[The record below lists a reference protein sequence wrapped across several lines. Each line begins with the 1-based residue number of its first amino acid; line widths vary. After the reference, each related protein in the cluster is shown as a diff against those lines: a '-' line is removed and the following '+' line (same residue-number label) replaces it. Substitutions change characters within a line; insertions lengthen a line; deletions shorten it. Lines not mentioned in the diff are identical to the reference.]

1 MLDRFLD
8 AQRGDYAAAL
18 AEVRRGRKTSH
29 WMWYIFPQIAGLGQS
44 STARYYSIRD
54 LEEAREYYAHPVL
67 GQRLREISGALLET
81 ATEEQE
87 AHQEV
92 DQWTAAVR
100 NFVEHPVPKGWRNG
114 WDLEKRQLYWEGSYQ
129 DPVETEERD
138 AVCVAEIWREC
149 LHGRIERIDTREQ
162 RRIAAALDSLDGWER
177 ATNVQRFKPY
187 GRQRYWRKVCQ
198 QT

>member
-67 GQRLREISGALLET
+67 GQRLREISGALLGL
-81 ATEEQE
+81 
-87 AHQEV
+87 
-92 DQWTAAVR
+92 R
-100 NFVEHPVPKGWRNG
+100 
-114 WDLEKRQLYWEGSYQ
+114 GS
-129 DPVETEERD
+129 DPVAVFGGIDSMKLKSSMTLFAMAAPDDPLFQQVLDKYYGGEQD
-138 AVCVAEIWREC
+138 A
-149 LHGRIERIDTREQ
+149 LTLRI
-162 RRIAAALDSLDGWER
+162 LG
-177 ATNVQRFKPY
+177 V
-187 GRQRYWRKVCQ
+187 
-198 QT
+198 

>member
-67 GQRLREISGALLET
+67 GQRLQEISGALLEL
-81 ATEEQE
+81 
-87 AHQEV
+87 
-92 DQWTAAVR
+92 R
-100 NFVEHPVPKGWRNG
+100 
-114 WDLEKRQLYWEGSYQ
+114 GS
-129 DPVETEERD
+129 DPVAVFGGIDSMKLKSSMTLFALAAPDDPLFQQVLDKYYGGERD
-138 AVCVAEIWREC
+138 A
-149 LHGRIERIDTREQ
+149 LTLRI
-162 RRIAAALDSLDGWER
+162 LGL
-177 ATNVQRFKPY
+177 
-187 GRQRYWRKVCQ
+187 
-198 QT
+198 

>member
-67 GQRLREISGALLET
+67 GQRLREISGVLLEL
-81 ATEEQE
+81 
-87 AHQEV
+87 
-92 DQWTAAVR
+92 R
-100 NFVEHPVPKGWRNG
+100 
-114 WDLEKRQLYWEGSYQ
+114 GS
-129 DPVETEERD
+129 DPV
-138 AVCVAEIWREC
+138 AVFGDIDSMKLKSSMTLFAVAAPDDPLFRQVLDKYYGGEQDV
-149 LHGRIERIDTREQ
+149 LTLRI
-162 RRIAAALDSLDGWER
+162 LGL
-177 ATNVQRFKPY
+177 
-187 GRQRYWRKVCQ
+187 
-198 QT
+198 

>member
-67 GQRLREISGALLET
+67 GQRLREISGALL
-81 ATEEQE
+81 
-87 AHQEV
+87 
-92 DQWTAAVR
+92 
-100 NFVEHPVPKGWRNG
+100 
-114 WDLEKRQLYWEGSYQ
+114 DLRGS
-129 DPVETEERD
+129 DPV
-138 AVCVAEIWREC
+138 AVFGGIDSMKLKSSMTLFAVAAPDDPLFQQVLDKYYGGEQDV
-149 LHGRIERIDTREQ
+149 LTLRI
-162 RRIAAALDSLDGWER
+162 LG
-177 ATNVQRFKPY
+177 V
-187 GRQRYWRKVCQ
+187 
-198 QT
+198 

>member
-67 GQRLREISGALLET
+67 GQRLREISGVLLEL
-81 ATEEQE
+81 
-87 AHQEV
+87 
-92 DQWTAAVR
+92 R
-100 NFVEHPVPKGWRNG
+100 
-114 WDLEKRQLYWEGSYQ
+114 GS
-129 DPVETEERD
+129 DPV
-138 AVCVAEIWREC
+138 AVFGGIDSMKLKSSMTLFAVAAPDDPLFQQVLDKYYGGEQDV
-149 LHGRIERIDTREQ
+149 LTLRI
-162 RRIAAALDSLDGWER
+162 LGL
-177 ATNVQRFKPY
+177 
-187 GRQRYWRKVCQ
+187 
-198 QT
+198 

>member
-67 GQRLREISGALLET
+67 GQRLREISGALL
-81 ATEEQE
+81 
-87 AHQEV
+87 
-92 DQWTAAVR
+92 
-100 NFVEHPVPKGWRNG
+100 
-114 WDLEKRQLYWEGSYQ
+114 DLRGS
-129 DPVETEERD
+129 DPVAVFGGIDSMKLKSSMTLFAMAAPDDPIFQQVLDKYYGGEQD
-138 AVCVAEIWREC
+138 A
-149 LHGRIERIDTREQ
+149 LTLRI
-162 RRIAAALDSLDGWER
+162 LG
-177 ATNVQRFKPY
+177 
-187 GRQRYWRKVCQ
+187 
-198 QT
+198 

>member
-67 GQRLREISGALLET
+67 GQRLREISGVLLEL
-81 ATEEQE
+81 
-87 AHQEV
+87 
-92 DQWTAAVR
+92 R
-100 NFVEHPVPKGWRNG
+100 
-114 WDLEKRQLYWEGSYQ
+114 GS
-129 DPVETEERD
+129 DPVAVFGDIDSMKLKSSMTLFAVAAPDDPLFRQVLDKYYGGEQD
-138 AVCVAEIWREC
+138 A
-149 LHGRIERIDTREQ
+149 LTLRI
-162 RRIAAALDSLDGWER
+162 LGL
-177 ATNVQRFKPY
+177 
-187 GRQRYWRKVCQ
+187 
-198 QT
+198 

>member
-67 GQRLREISGALLET
+67 GQRLREISGALL
-81 ATEEQE
+81 
-87 AHQEV
+87 V
-92 DQWTAAVR
+92 LR
-100 NFVEHPVPKGWRNG
+100 
-114 WDLEKRQLYWEGSYQ
+114 GS
-129 DPVETEERD
+129 DPV
-138 AVCVAEIWREC
+138 AVFGGIDSMKLKSSMTLFAVAAP
-149 LHGRIERIDTREQ
+149 D
-162 RRIAAALDSLDGWER
+162 DSLFQQVLD
-177 ATNVQRFKPY
+177 KYY
-187 GRQRYWRKVCQ
+187 GGEQDALTLRILGF
-198 QT
+198 

>member
-67 GQRLREISGALLET
+67 GQRLREISGALLEL
-81 ATEEQE
+81 
-87 AHQEV
+87 
-92 DQWTAAVR
+92 R
-100 NFVEHPVPKGWRNG
+100 
-114 WDLEKRQLYWEGSYQ
+114 GS
-129 DPVETEERD
+129 DPVAVFGGIDSMKLKSSMTLFAVTAPDDPLFQQVLYKYYGGQQD
-138 AVCVAEIWREC
+138 A
-149 LHGRIERIDTREQ
+149 LTLRILR
-162 RRIAAALDSLDGWER
+162 L
-177 ATNVQRFKPY
+177 
-187 GRQRYWRKVCQ
+187 
-198 QT
+198 

>member
-67 GQRLREISGALLET
+67 GQRLREISGALLEL
-81 ATEEQE
+81 
-87 AHQEV
+87 
-92 DQWTAAVR
+92 R
-100 NFVEHPVPKGWRNG
+100 
-114 WDLEKRQLYWEGSYQ
+114 GS
-129 DPVETEERD
+129 DPV
-138 AVCVAEIWREC
+138 AVFGGIDSMKLKSSMTLFAVAAPDDP
-149 LHGRIERIDTREQ
+149 LFQQVLDKYYGREQ
-162 RRIAAALDSLDGWER
+162 DALTLRILGL
-177 ATNVQRFKPY
+177 
-187 GRQRYWRKVCQ
+187 
-198 QT
+198 

>member
-67 GQRLREISGALLET
+67 GQRLREISGVLLKL
-81 ATEEQE
+81 
-87 AHQEV
+87 
-92 DQWTAAVR
+92 R
-100 NFVEHPVPKGWRNG
+100 
-114 WDLEKRQLYWEGSYQ
+114 GS
-129 DPVETEERD
+129 DPVAVFGGIDSMKLKSSMTLFAVAAPDDPLFQQVLDKYYAGEQD
-138 AVCVAEIWREC
+138 A
-149 LHGRIERIDTREQ
+149 LTLRI
-162 RRIAAALDSLDGWER
+162 LGL
-177 ATNVQRFKPY
+177 
-187 GRQRYWRKVCQ
+187 
-198 QT
+198 

>member
-67 GQRLREISGALLET
+67 GQRLREISGVLLEL
-81 ATEEQE
+81 
-87 AHQEV
+87 
-92 DQWTAAVR
+92 R
-100 NFVEHPVPKGWRNG
+100 
-114 WDLEKRQLYWEGSYQ
+114 GS
-129 DPVETEERD
+129 DPV
-138 AVCVAEIWREC
+138 AVFGGIDSMKLKSSMTLFAVAAPDDPIF
-149 LHGRIERIDTREQ
+149 Q
-162 RRIAAALDSLDGWER
+162 QVLDKFYGG
-177 ATNVQRFKPY
+177 KPDRWTLQLL
-187 GRQRYWRKVCQ
+187 GLEG
-198 QT
+198 

>member
-67 GQRLREISGALLET
+67 GQHLREISGALLEL
-81 ATEEQE
+81 
-87 AHQEV
+87 
-92 DQWTAAVR
+92 R
-100 NFVEHPVPKGWRNG
+100 
-114 WDLEKRQLYWEGSYQ
+114 GS
-129 DPVETEERD
+129 DPVAVFGGIDSMKLKSSMTLFALAAPDDPIFQQVLDKYYGGEQD
-138 AVCVAEIWREC
+138 A
-149 LHGRIERIDTREQ
+149 LTLRI
-162 RRIAAALDSLDGWER
+162 LGL
-177 ATNVQRFKPY
+177 
-187 GRQRYWRKVCQ
+187 
-198 QT
+198 

>member
-67 GQRLREISGALLET
+67 GQRLREISGALLEL
-81 ATEEQE
+81 
-87 AHQEV
+87 
-92 DQWTAAVR
+92 R
-100 NFVEHPVPKGWRNG
+100 
-114 WDLEKRQLYWEGSYQ
+114 GS
-129 DPVETEERD
+129 DPV
-138 AVCVAEIWREC
+138 AVF
-149 LHGRIERIDTREQ
+149 GGIDSMKLKSSMTSMFCRSSS
-162 RRIAAALDSLDGWER
+162 R
-177 ATNVQRFKPY
+177 T
-187 GRQRYWRKVCQ
+187 RQRSIIMLASRRFVKPSLRPTAMKSLTGPSSVKVFSPFACFFSSFFFSRLFIVWYWLLSSSLR
-198 QT
+198 

>member
-67 GQRLREISGALLET
+67 GQRLREISGVLLEL
-81 ATEEQE
+81 
-87 AHQEV
+87 
-92 DQWTAAVR
+92 R
-100 NFVEHPVPKGWRNG
+100 
-114 WDLEKRQLYWEGSYQ
+114 GS
-129 DPVETEERD
+129 DPVAVFGGIDSMKLKSSMTLFAMAAPDDPIFQQVLDKYYGGEQD
-138 AVCVAEIWREC
+138 ALTLRV
-149 LHGRIERIDTREQ
+149 LG
-162 RRIAAALDSLDGWER
+162 L
-177 ATNVQRFKPY
+177 
-187 GRQRYWRKVCQ
+187 
-198 QT
+198 